1 MEKEKE
7 GRLGKKSLHLQHS
20 SRKFWQ
26 AGGEVLNPKFPVGE
40 SRRNHPASVS
50 PLSPRVGW
58 EWCRHGN
65 ASKGVAAGAV
75 SYLCSSNQNVVA
87 LFYDPHSPQMNE

>member
-1 MEKEKE
+1 MEREKE
-7 GRLGKKSLHLQHS
+7 GRLGKKSLYLQHS

-26 AGGEVLNPKFPVGE
+26 AGGESSSLSSLVGE
-40 SRRNHPASVS
+40 SHRDRPASVS
-50 PLSPRVGW
+50 PLSPRGGW
-58 EWCRHGN
+58 EWYRHDN
-65 ASKGVAAGAV
+65 ASRGVAAGAV